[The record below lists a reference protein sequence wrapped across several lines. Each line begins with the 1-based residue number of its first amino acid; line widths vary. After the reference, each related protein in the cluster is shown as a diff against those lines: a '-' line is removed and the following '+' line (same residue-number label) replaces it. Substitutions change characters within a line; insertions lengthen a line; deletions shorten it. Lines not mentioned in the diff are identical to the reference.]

1 MHQRQAHLRSRTPCP
16 TQQHIITR
24 LGIVA
29 AESGQGGIS
38 ASGENPSNKARGEM
52 SLASACLQRLQ
63 QSMGTLPDLQMLISE
78 GRGNRRQQL
87 VLVRRN
93 LVVAMAQRV

>member
-1 MHQRQAHLRSRTPCP
+1 MRFAASRPDVTAPSIQP
-16 TQQHIITR
+16 YQLLDTSPPAKTT
-24 LGIVA
+24 G
-29 AESGQGGIS
+29 GGIS
-38 ASGENPSNKARGEM
+38 ARGENPSNKARGEM

-63 QSMGTLPDLQMLISE
+63 QSIGTLPDLQMLISE

-93 LVVAMAQRV
+93 LVVATAHRV